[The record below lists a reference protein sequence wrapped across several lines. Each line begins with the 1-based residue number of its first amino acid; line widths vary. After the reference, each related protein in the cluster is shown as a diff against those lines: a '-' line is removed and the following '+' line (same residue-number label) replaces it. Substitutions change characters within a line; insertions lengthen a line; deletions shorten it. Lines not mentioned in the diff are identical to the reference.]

1 MNEARWSEL
10 EAEFSRLAEA
20 SAEERRARLAELAPD
35 LAAELGELLALH
47 DQPELLAIEAR
58 REREGASGPRSSFVP
73 GGRLGPYELV
83 EPLGEGGMGEVWLA
97 ERDEAGFRRRVAIK
111 RIRTGLASAE
121 LLRRFQVERHALA
134 RLSHR
139 SIARLLD
146 GGETADGEPFVVL
159 EYVAGQPITTACA
172 ERRLGLD
179 ARLALFEEICR
190 AVAYAHAHLVVH
202 RDIKPSNIL
211 LTPEGEVRLLDFGI
225 AKLLDDAADGP
236 EARTRT
242 AHTLA
247 TPEYASPEQ
256 LSATGVVSTAT
267 DVHALGALLY
277 ELVAG
282 QRAFRAHE
290 TSPVELASAILQ
302 VEPPPP
308 SQVAPRELARAL
320 RGDLDT
326 IVLTALRKEP
336 ERRYPSVE
344 QLAEDV
350 ARFRSG
356 HPIRARPETLA
367 YRARKLVARHRLAF
381 GLGLGAAVVL
391 AGLAVQ
397 TVRERDTARAERDA
411 AREVTEF
418 LVSLFDADPYASG
431 TQATSATPLGTF
443 LTDSESAVRER
454 LADRPELRA
463 RLLMMLG
470 RLHANLGE
478 LESAGKLAAESL
490 AERRRLF
497 GNDHPD
503 VAEALN
509 ILGTAQ
515 QENGELDAADRSFRE
530 ALAIRERRL
539 GADHADTAESLN
551 NLAVLLSS
559 RRGPGD
565 LDEAVVIGSRALES
579 YRRRFGNDHLDTAQA
594 LNNQAVRLFFRRAAG
609 DLEIAASN
617 CAEALEI
624 RRKHLGEDHPLVA
637 TARHNLANM
646 RLEQGDATGA
656 VALLEL
662 SIGQWERTLGPGHP
676 RVARG
681 YLLRSKAFERLGDR
695 PGALVAARKGLAISV
710 AALPADH
717 PQVAELK
724 ARVAELEA
732 KPAGAGS
739 PP

>member
-1 MNEARWSEL
+1 MNEARWSQL
-10 EAEFSRLAEA
+10 EEEFSRLAEV
-20 SAEERRARLAELAPD
+20 SAEERCARLAALDPD

-47 DQPELLAIEAR
+47 DQPEPLAIEAR
-58 REREGASGPRSSFVP
+58 LEREPASGPGASFVP

-83 EPLGEGGMGEVWLA
+83 APLGEGGMGEVWLA

-111 RIRTGLASAE
+111 RIRSGFASAE

-146 GGETADGEPFVVL
+146 GGVAPDGTPFLVL
-159 EYVAGQPITTACA
+159 EYVDGKPITTACD
-172 ERRLGLD
+172 ERRLGLE

-190 AVAYAHAHLVVH
+190 AVAFAHANLVVH

-211 LTPEGEVRLLDFGI
+211 LTPEGDVRLLDFGI
-225 AKLLDDAADGP
+225 AKLLDAAG
-236 EARTRT
+236 EAGGAPRTRT
-242 AHTLA
+242 EHHLA

-256 LSATGVVSTAT
+256 LSGGVVSTAT

-277 ELVAG
+277 ELLAG
-282 QRAFRAHE
+282 QRAYRAHE
-290 TSPVELASAILQ
+290 TSPVALASAIL
-302 VEPPPP
+302 ELDPPPP

-356 HPIRARPETLA
+356 YPIRARPETLV
-367 YRARKLVARHRLAF
+367 YRTRKLVARHRLAF

-431 TQATSATPLGTF
+431 AQATSDTTLGAF
-443 LTDSESAVRER
+443 LSNSESAVRER
-454 LADRPELRA
+454 LAERPELRA

-478 LESAGKLAAESL
+478 LEPAGKLAAESL
-490 AERRRLF
+490 AERRRLL

-515 QENGELDAADRSFRE
+515 QENGELDAAERSFRE
-530 ALAIRERRL
+530 ALAIREQRL

-565 LDEAVVIGSRALES
+565 LDEAVTVGGRALDS

-594 LNNQAVRLFFRRAAG
+594 LNNQAVRLFFRRAPG
-609 DLEIAASN
+609 DLETAARN
-617 CAEALEI
+617 GGEAVEI
-624 RRKHLGEDHPLVA
+624 RRQHLGEDHPLVA
-637 TARHNLANM
+637 TARHNLANI
-646 RLEQGDATGA
+646 RLEQGDAAGA
-656 VALLEL
+656 EALLAI
-662 SIGQWERTLGPGHP
+662 SIGNWERALGPGHP

-681 YLLRSKAFERLGDR
+681 HLTRSKALERLGDL
-695 PGALVAARKGLAISV
+695 PGALAAARRGLAISA

-717 PQVAELK
+717 PQIAELT
-724 ARVAELEA
+724 ARVAEIEA
-732 KPAGAGS
+732 KYAASGS